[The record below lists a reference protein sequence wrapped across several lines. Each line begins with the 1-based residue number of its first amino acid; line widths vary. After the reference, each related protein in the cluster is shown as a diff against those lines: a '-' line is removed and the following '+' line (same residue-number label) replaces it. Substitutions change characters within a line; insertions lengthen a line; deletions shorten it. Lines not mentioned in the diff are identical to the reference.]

1 MDNVKSFF
9 VEDLELNQSIYLQIQ
24 LEESLFYHLRVQEV
38 VIPLGTPIGFIENN
52 FVFLDE
58 NSNLQGL
65 DILSN
70 SFFSQVLE
78 DGRSNYFNTN
88 NNKYLIK
95 IENGMILFVRENN

>member
-1 MDNVKSFF
+1 M
-9 VEDLELNQSIYLQIQ
+9 EDLELNQSIYLQIQ
-24 LEESLFYHLRVQEV
+24 LEENLFYHLKVQNV
-38 VIPLGTPIGFIENN
+38 VVPIDTPIGFIENN

-58 NSNLQGL
+58 NSNMQGL

-78 DGRSNYFNTN
+78 NNRDNYFNTN